1 MAAAMTPPERMG
13 ALMMGG
19 KPDRVPVVPF
29 VLGYAAQITGI
40 SLGDFYADGN
50 QCFEAQFAAMRLH
63 GYEMT
68 PMYGYACCGAW
79 EFGGKVGFPY
89 DAAYGA
95 PHVIEHPV
103 KTPADVERLEVPT
116 FKKGSLPG
124 AYREADKL
132 ARRCI
137 ELGMPATVQSGSVF
151 TTAANVVE
159 TSKLLTWIFREPK
172 TVHLLMEKVTQ
183 MFINALEYFAS
194 EYGPENCLPFDGGP
208 VEANTV
214 ISPKS
219 FRDFAYPYVQKVHQ
233 KVKDLGIPAVLMHP
247 CADQNLNLPYYIE
260 LREKLGWSGKYF
272 WLFGPETPL
281 DVQIKSFGD
290 HDIICGNVDP
300 PSIQFKSYEEVFQ
313 LCKENIEAGKDSPN
327 GFVLSPGCEL
337 PPLAPPVKVMAMME
351 AAEQFG
357 RYE

>member
-1 MAAAMTPPERMG
+1 MAAMTPHERMG
-13 ALMMGG
+13 ALMMGE

-40 SLGDFYADGN
+40 SMGEFYADGDK
-50 QCFEAQFAAMRLH
+50 CFEAQFSSMRLH

-79 EFGGKVGFPY
+79 EFGGKVAFPY
-89 DAAYGA
+89 DPAYGA
-95 PHVIEHPV
+95 PYIVEHPV
-103 KTPADVERLEVPT
+103 KTPADVERLEVPS
-116 FKKGSLPG
+116 FKHELPG

-132 ARRCI
+132 ARRCV
-137 ELGMPATVQSGSVF
+137 EMGMPASVQVGSVF
-151 TTAANVVE
+151 TTAASVVD
-159 TSKLLTWIFREPK
+159 TSTLLTWLYREKK

-183 MFINALEYFAS
+183 MFENALDYFAS
-194 EYGPENCLPFDGGP
+194 QYGAENCLPFDGGP

-219 FRDFAYPYVQKVHQ
+219 FAEFAFPYTEKVHQ
-233 KVKDLGIPAVLMHP
+233 KMKDLGIPAILMHP
-247 CADQNLNLPYYIE
+247 CADQNLNLPYYIQ
-260 LREKLGWSGKYF
+260 LREKLDWSGKYF

-281 DVQIKSFGD
+281 DVQIKSFGH

-300 PSIQFKSYEEVFQ
+300 PSLHFKSYEEVFQ
-313 LCKENIEAGKDSPN
+313 LCKENIEAGINSPN
-327 GFVLSPGCEL
+327 GFVLAPGCEF
-337 PPLAPPVKVMAMME
+337 PPLAPPIKLMAMMD
-351 AAEQFG
+351 AAEQCG